1 MSSTTNY
8 ILGVYDDEDE
18 VLHAVGEVK
27 AKGIKIED
35 VFTPFPIHGLDVAV
49 GHERTR
55 LPIAA
60 FMFGTLG
67 MICALSLISYTMVFD
82 WPMIIG
88 GKDFF
93 ALPNWIPVTFEGT
106 VLFTAFGLVST
117 FCISNDLW
125 PGNPTLPLDIRTTD
139 DKFVMEIRLSENHNL
154 TEADLDNMLQE
165 TGYLELDKKEIK

>member
-67 MICALSLISYTMVFD
+67 LISALSLISYTMVFD

-139 DKFVMEIRLSENHNL
+139 DKFVMAINVDKNKVSA
-154 TEADLDNMLQE
+154 ADI
-165 TGYLELDKKEIK
+165 KKALKDSGAIEVNVK

>member
-18 VLHAVGEVK
+18 VLHAVSAVK

-35 VFTPFPIHGLDVAV
+35 VYTPFPIHGLDVAV
-49 GHERTR
+49 GHARTR

-60 FMFGTLG
+60 FMFGSLG
-67 MICALSLISYTMVFD
+67 MICALALISYTMVFD

-106 VLFTAFGLVST
+106 VLFTAFGLVTT
-117 FCISNDLW
+117 FCISNNLY
-125 PGNPTLPLDIRTTD
+125 PGNKAEPLDLRITD
-139 DKFVMEIRLSENHNL
+139 DKFVMAINVDKNKVSA
-154 TEADLDNMLQE
+154 ADI
-165 TGYLELDKKEIK
+165 KKALKESGAIEVNTK

>member
-18 VLHAVGEVK
+18 VLHAVSAVK

-49 GHERTR
+49 GHARTR

-60 FMFGTLG
+60 FMFGSLG
-67 MICALSLISYTMVFD
+67 LVCALALISYTMVFD

-93 ALPNWIPVTFEGT
+93 SLPNWIPVTFEGT
-106 VLFTAFGLVST
+106 VLFTAFGLVIT
-117 FCISNDLW
+117 FCASNNLY
-125 PGNPTLPLDIRTTD
+125 PGNKVEPLDLRITD
-139 DKFVMEIRLSENHNL
+139 DKFVMAINVDKNKVSA
-154 TEADLDNMLQE
+154 ADI
-165 TGYLELDKKEIK
+165 KKALKDSGAIEVNTK

>member
-18 VLHAVGEVK
+18 VLHAVTAVK

-49 GHERTR
+49 GHARTR

-67 MICALSLISYTMVFD
+67 LICALALISYTMVFD

-106 VLFTAFGLVST
+106 VLFTAFGLVTT
-117 FCISNDLW
+117 FCVSNNLY
-125 PGNPTLPLDIRTTD
+125 PGNKAEPLDLRITD
-139 DKFVMEIRLSENHNL
+139 DKFVMAINVDKNKVSA
-154 TEADLDNMLQE
+154 ADI
-165 TGYLELDKKEIK
+165 KKALKDSDAIEVNTK

>member
-18 VLHAVGEVK
+18 VLHAVTAVK
-27 AKGIKIED
+27 AQGIKIED

-49 GHERTR
+49 GHARTR

-60 FMFGTLG
+60 FMFGSLG
-67 MICALSLISYTMVFD
+67 MVSALALISYTMVFD

-106 VLFTAFGLVST
+106 VLFTAFGLVTT
-117 FCISNDLW
+117 FCVSNNLY
-125 PGNPTLPLDIRTTD
+125 PGNKAEPLDLRITD
-139 DKFVMEIRLSENHNL
+139 DKFVMAINVDKNKVS
-154 TEADLDNMLQE
+154 TADI
-165 TGYLELDKKEIK
+165 KKALKDSGAIEVNTK

>member
-18 VLHAVGEVK
+18 VLHAVTAVK
-27 AKGIKIED
+27 AQGIKIED
-35 VFTPFPIHGLDVAV
+35 VFSPFPIHGLDVAV
-49 GHERTR
+49 GHARTR

-106 VLFTAFGLVST
+106 VLFTAFGLVTT
-117 FCISNDLW
+117 FCASNNLY
-125 PGNPTLPLDIRTTD
+125 PGNKVEPLDLRITD
-139 DKFVMEIRLSENHNL
+139 DKFVMAINVDKNKVSA
-154 TEADLDNMLQE
+154 ADI
-165 TGYLELDKKEIK
+165 KKALKDSGAIEVNTK

>member
-18 VLHAVGEVK
+18 VLHAVTAVK
-27 AKGIKIED
+27 AQGIKIED

-49 GHERTR
+49 GHARTR

-60 FMFGTLG
+60 FMFGSLG
-67 MICALSLISYTMVFD
+67 MVSALALISYTMVFD

-106 VLFTAFGLVST
+106 VLFTAFGLVTT
-117 FCISNDLW
+117 FCVSNNLY
-125 PGNPTLPLDIRTTD
+125 PGNKAEPLDLRITD
-139 DKFVMEIRLSENHNL
+139 DKFVMAINVDKNKVSA
-154 TEADLDNMLQE
+154 ADI
-165 TGYLELDKKEIK
+165 KKALKDSGAIEVNTK

>member
-35 VFTPFPIHGLDVAV
+35 VYSPFPIHGLDVAV

-67 MICALSLISYTMVFD
+67 LISALSLISYTMVFD

-93 ALPNWIPVTFEGT
+93 ALPNWIPVTFEG
-106 VLFTAFGLVST
+106 

-139 DKFVMEIRLSENHNL
+139 DKFVMAINVDKNKVSA
-154 TEADLDNMLQE
+154 ADI
-165 TGYLELDKKEIK
+165 KKALKESGAVEVNVK

>member
-18 VLHAVGEVK
+18 VLHAVSAVK

-49 GHERTR
+49 GHARTR

-67 MICALSLISYTMVFD
+67 LICALALISYTMVFD

-106 VLFTAFGLVST
+106 VLFTAFGLVTT
-117 FCISNDLW
+117 FCVSNNLY
-125 PGNPTLPLDIRTTD
+125 PGNKAEPLDLRITD
-139 DKFVMEIRLSENHNL
+139 DKFVMAINVDKNKVSA
-154 TEADLDNMLQE
+154 ADI
-165 TGYLELDKKEIK
+165 KKALKDSGAIEVNTK

>member
-18 VLHAVGEVK
+18 VLHAVSAVK

-49 GHERTR
+49 GHARTR

-67 MICALSLISYTMVFD
+67 MICALALISYTMVFD

-106 VLFTAFGLVST
+106 VLFTAFGLVTT
-117 FCISNDLW
+117 FCVSNNLY
-125 PGNPTLPLDIRTTD
+125 PGNKAEPLDLRITD
-139 DKFVMEIRLSENHNL
+139 DKFVMAINVDKNKVSA
-154 TEADLDNMLQE
+154 ADI
-165 TGYLELDKKEIK
+165 KKALKDSGAIEVNTK